1 MGADQQFCLRWN
13 NFHSNITSA
22 FESLRD
28 DEDFVDITLA
38 CDGRQIKAHKMVL
51 SACSPYFRSLLKG
64 NPCQHPIVFLKDVT
78 FSNLTSI
85 LDFMYHGEVNVS
97 HNELATFLKTAEALK
112 VRGLAEDEKKKD
124 SENYNES
131 SSPPPPR
138 DPPDPGSPRLE
149 EGSSAPDTHL
159 SDSPPPK
166 RQRRR
171 SGNSVHS
178 TEDTN
183 ETVLSDQQV
192 RDTSVKNE
200 PQDFNEEEDLLSQS
214 VDQDIVKSD
223 LGDEDRSF
231 GPTESVSISRSQ
243 AMQQLQE
250 SFGSFLPGMGQS
262 PGFLPHG
269 ATDMSRPPPYSLEGV
284 QGSSPDHN
292 RPSESHSAPKN
303 SLNFSRAHFDY
314 SLPPGISALPGPS
327 MSQGA
332 ASQDASQGARA
343 WVMVGGVD
351 GGVGG
356 GGMVGVVGGGGMS
369 VSCPVCN
376 KRLSNK
382 YNLRIHIRDKH
393 ETQEGCR
400 PTCTTCRRTFKNA
413 NSLRVHS
420 IKQHGHLSSRRRLR
434 AAAAAAAAAAAMY
447 RHHHSSYSALNSA
460 LTSMHPPSNALN
472 NHQSSANV
480 FSSDHSSQYHETTYP
495 LTSSSSTPSLNSISE
510 RRRRETFEHAFNNR
524 RLSLEEENEVAED
537 EVNALLSS
545 LNVAGGG
552 GGGGQQLHLTHQAT
566 THATSTS
573 ATTHTLTSSPF
584 GGGSHLQV
592 EEPSPR
598 LTSPAFRE

>member
-78 FSNLTSI
+78 FSNLSSI

-138 DPPDPGSPRLE
+138 DPPDPGSPRPE

-200 PQDFNEEEDLLSQS
+200 PQDFNEEEDILSQS
-214 VDQDIVKSD
+214 VDQDVIKSD
-223 LGDEDRSF
+223 VVDDDRNF
-231 GPTESVSISRSQ
+231 GPAESVTIRSQ
-243 AMQQLQE
+243 AAMQQLQE

-269 ATDMSRPPPYSLEGV
+269 ATDMPRPPPYPLEGV
-284 QGSSPDHN
+284 QG
-292 RPSESHSAPKN
+292 
-303 SLNFSRAHFDY
+303 
-314 SLPPGISALPGPS
+314 LPPGISALPGPS

-332 ASQDASQGARA
+332 ASQDASQGKPSILYTPVECPLCKRRFFNKYSAKRHMIQAHGENRFHTRPYARA
-343 WVMVGGVD
+343 DPGCTSTFSAALQAM
-351 GGVGG
+351 GVGYSS
-356 GGMVGVVGGGGMS
+356 VGAS
-369 VSCPVCN
+369 VNDVHRHQSVT
-376 KRLSNK
+376 KSRSSFV
-382 YNLRIHIRDKH
+382 
-393 ETQEGCR
+393 QEGGAPYPPPPPPPPPLPIWCSR
-400 PTCTTCRRTFKNA
+400 VVVVVVVAKASVDPVTMFSNSNSSTATSRDPVLPP
-413 NSLRVHS
+413 SLRLLPLLLLLLQYAVP
-420 IKQHGHLSSRRRLR
+420 IPI
-434 AAAAAAAAAAAMY
+434 
-447 RHHHSSYSALNSA
+447 
-460 LTSMHPPSNALN
+460 PP
-472 NHQSSANV
+472 
-480 FSSDHSSQYHETTYP
+480 
-495 LTSSSSTPSLNSISE
+495 
-510 RRRRETFEHAFNNR
+510 
-524 RLSLEEENEVAED
+524 
-537 EVNALLSS
+537 
-545 LNVAGGG
+545 
-552 GGGGQQLHLTHQAT
+552 
-566 THATSTS
+566 
-573 ATTHTLTSSPF
+573 
-584 GGGSHLQV
+584 
-592 EEPSPR
+592 
-598 LTSPAFRE
+598 

>member
-78 FSNLTSI
+78 FSNLSSI

-138 DPPDPGSPRLE
+138 DPPDPGSPRPE

-200 PQDFNEEEDLLSQS
+200 PQDFNEEEDILSQS
-214 VDQDIVKSD
+214 VDQDVIKSD
-223 LGDEDRSF
+223 VVDDDRNF
-231 GPTESVSISRSQ
+231 GPAESVTIRSQ
-243 AMQQLQE
+243 AAMQQLQE

-269 ATDMSRPPPYSLEGV
+269 ATDMPRPPPYPLEGV
-284 QGSSPDHN
+284 QG
-292 RPSESHSAPKN
+292 
-303 SLNFSRAHFDY
+303 
-314 SLPPGISALPGPS
+314 LPPGISALPGPS

-332 ASQDASQGARA
+332 ASQDASQG
-343 WVMVGGVD
+343 
-351 GGVGG
+351 GGVGAG
-356 GGMVGVVGGGGMS
+356 QQR
-369 VSCPVCN
+369 CPLCN
-376 KRLSNK
+376 KALSRWTS
-382 YNLRIHIRDKH
+382 LRRHIEDKH
-393 ETQEGCR
+393 TQGGAHICPICHHVYRTKNSLHNHLSVYHRGATGTRGRRGRYPSYTVLR
-400 PTCTTCRRTFKNA
+400 PTNAHQLAALKAAARHTFREIA
-413 NSLRVHS
+413 
-420 IKQHGHLSSRRRLR
+420 GLSSSPHQQQQQQQQQDAAAAAS
-434 AAAAAAAAAAAMY
+434 AAAAAAAVAAAAASSQDSLASSTTDSIPMSLMSSAGSPAEDSDDG
-447 RHHHSSYSALNSA
+447 RDLLHEAGGFESLLGADGELHSSSNSPP
-460 LTSMHPPSNALN
+460 HPHNSHGGKNNA
-472 NHQSSANV
+472 
-480 FSSDHSSQYHETTYP
+480 
-495 LTSSSSTPSLNSISE
+495 TSSLQQQELVVTE
-510 RRRRETFEHAFNNR
+510 M
-524 RLSLEEENEVAED
+524 VD
-537 EVNALLSS
+537 E
-545 LNVAGGG
+545 
-552 GGGGQQLHLTHQAT
+552 
-566 THATSTS
+566 
-573 ATTHTLTSSPF
+573 
-584 GGGSHLQV
+584 
-592 EEPSPR
+592 
-598 LTSPAFRE
+598 

>member
-78 FSNLTSI
+78 FSNLSSI

-138 DPPDPGSPRLE
+138 DPPDPGSPRPE

-200 PQDFNEEEDLLSQS
+200 PQDFNEEEDILSQS
-214 VDQDIVKSD
+214 VDQDVIKSD
-223 LGDEDRSF
+223 VVDDDRNF
-231 GPTESVSISRSQ
+231 GPAESVTIRSQ
-243 AMQQLQE
+243 AAMQQLQE

-269 ATDMSRPPPYSLEGV
+269 ATDMPRPPPYPLEGV
-284 QGSSPDHN
+284 QG
-292 RPSESHSAPKN
+292 
-303 SLNFSRAHFDY
+303 
-314 SLPPGISALPGPS
+314 LPPGISALPGPS

-332 ASQDASQGARA
+332 ASQDASQE
-343 WVMVGGVD
+343 WVRCGQ
-351 GGVGG
+351 
-356 GGMVGVVGGGGMS
+356 
-369 VSCPVCN
+369 CN
-376 KRLSNK
+376 KVL
-382 YNLRIHIRDKH
+382 
-393 ETQEGCR
+393 GG
-400 PTCTTCRRTFKNA
+400 RR
-413 NSLRVHS
+413 SL
-420 IKQHGHLSSRRRLR
+420 KQHVACVHAPVASPGYECKYCHKVYKNKHTL
-434 AAAAAAAAAAAMY
+434 
-447 RHHHSSYSALNSA
+447 
-460 LTSMHPPSNALN
+460 
-472 NHQSSANV
+472 
-480 FSSDHSSQYHETTYP
+480 FSHISQYHRYSNTKHHHHHHQQQQQHHHQHQHFHQP
-495 LTSSSSTPSLNSISE
+495 QQRPHQLQHQQQVRQHLLSLNASNPSSCSSSSSAGPNPTSVSSL
-510 RRRRETFEHAFNNR
+510 
-524 RLSLEEENEVAED
+524 
-537 EVNALLSS
+537 LLS
-545 LNVAGGG
+545 
-552 GGGGQQLHLTHQAT
+552 QQLH
-566 THATSTS
+566 STS
-573 ATTHTLTSSPF
+573 AVGMHQPPPPPPPSLSHTVGACVDSTSLTTLGNSAADVDTLTS
-584 GGGSHLQV
+584 L
-592 EEPSPR
+592 
-598 LTSPAFRE
+598 L

>member
-78 FSNLTSI
+78 FSNLSSI

-138 DPPDPGSPRLE
+138 DPPDPGSPRPE

-200 PQDFNEEEDLLSQS
+200 PQDFNEEEDILSQS
-214 VDQDIVKSD
+214 VDQDVIKSD
-223 LGDEDRSF
+223 VVDDDRNF
-231 GPTESVSISRSQ
+231 GPAESVTIRSQ
-243 AMQQLQE
+243 AAMQQLQE

-269 ATDMSRPPPYSLEGV
+269 ATDMPRPPPYPLEGV
-284 QGSSPDHN
+284 QG
-292 RPSESHSAPKN
+292 
-303 SLNFSRAHFDY
+303 
-314 SLPPGISALPGPS
+314 LPPGISALPGPS

-332 ASQDASQGARA
+332 ASQDASQGGRRSLLHTAC
-343 WVMVGGVD
+343 V
-351 GGVGG
+351 
-356 GGMVGVVGGGGMS
+356 
-369 VSCPVCN
+369 CPYCN
-376 KRLSNK
+376 KVISNK
-382 YNLRIHIRDKH
+382 YNLKTHILDKH
-393 ETQEGCR
+393 TVQTERFPCELCGRVYSTKHSLA
-400 PTCTTCRRTFKNA
+400 TH
-413 NSLRVHS
+413 NSTVHRGDRAAS
-420 IKQHGHLSSRRRLR
+420 SSSAHHHHHHNLHHHHQHQHHHQQQQQLHHSQQHHHHHAHHHLSRTSP
-434 AAAAAAAAAAAMY
+434 A
-447 RHHHSSYSALNSA
+447 SSSSNNNNT
-460 LTSMHPPSNALN
+460 TSSNTTTTT
-472 NHQSSANV
+472 AN
-480 FSSDHSSQYHETTYP
+480 
-495 LTSSSSTPSLNSISE
+495 TSSSSSHNPG
-510 RRRRETFEHAFNNR
+510 
-524 RLSLEEENEVAED
+524 
-537 EVNALLSS
+537 SS
-545 LNVAGGG
+545 SSSSSASSSSNLNVGGLG
-552 GGGGQQLHLTHQAT
+552 VHLDDANPQSSIHNSQLHQQQQQSLAAFSPEQQQQHHQQQQQQVPSIVP
-566 THATSTS
+566 TS
-573 ATTHTLTSSPF
+573 TLTSLINQAGPSLAEMAAQLPPANLEGGPTHEEVQALAQSVAQSLPPF
-584 GGGSHLQV
+584 ASFPKM
-592 EEPSPR
+592 E
-598 LTSPAFRE
+598 

>member
-78 FSNLTSI
+78 FSNLSSI

-138 DPPDPGSPRLE
+138 DPPDPGSPRPE

-200 PQDFNEEEDLLSQS
+200 PQDFNEEEDILSQS
-214 VDQDIVKSD
+214 VDQDVIKSD
-223 LGDEDRSF
+223 VVDDDRNF
-231 GPTESVSISRSQ
+231 GPAESVTIRSQ
-243 AMQQLQE
+243 AAMQQLQE

-269 ATDMSRPPPYSLEGV
+269 ATDMPRPPPYPLEGV
-284 QGSSPDHN
+284 QG
-292 RPSESHSAPKN
+292 
-303 SLNFSRAHFDY
+303 
-314 SLPPGISALPGPS
+314 LPPGISALPGPS

-332 ASQDASQGARA
+332 ASQDASQDVNAEAAVNPVMAGA
-343 WVMVGGVD
+343 D
-351 GGVGG
+351 GSGG
-356 GGMVGVVGGGGMS
+356 G
-369 VSCPVCN
+369 
-376 KRLSNK
+376 
-382 YNLRIHIRDKH
+382 
-393 ETQEGCR
+393 
-400 PTCTTCRRTFKNA
+400 
-413 NSLRVHS
+413 
-420 IKQHGHLSSRRRLR
+420 SRRY
-434 AAAAAAAAAAAMY
+434 AT
-447 RHHHSSYSALNSA
+447 SAGYTASQEETPTKDAYGVTRTILSG
-460 LTSMHPPSNALN
+460 LTH
-472 NHQSSANV
+472 
-480 FSSDHSSQYHETTYP
+480 
-495 LTSSSSTPSLNSISE
+495 
-510 RRRRETFEHAFNNR
+510 
-524 RLSLEEENEVAED
+524 
-537 EVNALLSS
+537 
-545 LNVAGGG
+545 GGG
-552 GGGGQQLHLTHQAT
+552 GGGGGGGRGHMCTYCGREFRSRSNLSRHVRDHHTAHDPSTALCPVCGKNCRNRSNVLTHMYRVHHVTARQLDAF
-566 THATSTS
+566 THPFA
-573 ATTHTLTSSPF
+573 LPQPPPPPPTSSSSSSSSSCSFDDQVRCPF
-584 GGGSHLQV
+584 DERSPASHGPCHPLVFLRGSI
-592 EEPSPR
+592 PR
-598 LTSPAFRE
+598 LGTFRSDPGRASLWD

>member
-78 FSNLTSI
+78 FSNLSSI

-138 DPPDPGSPRLE
+138 DPPDPGSPRPE

-200 PQDFNEEEDLLSQS
+200 PQDFNEEEDILSQS
-214 VDQDIVKSD
+214 VDQDVIKSD
-223 LGDEDRSF
+223 VVDDDRNF
-231 GPTESVSISRSQ
+231 GPAESVTIRSQ
-243 AMQQLQE
+243 AAMQQLQE

-269 ATDMSRPPPYSLEGV
+269 ATDMPRPPPYPLEGV
-284 QGSSPDHN
+284 QG
-292 RPSESHSAPKN
+292 
-303 SLNFSRAHFDY
+303 
-314 SLPPGISALPGPS
+314 LPPGISALPGPS

-332 ASQDASQGARA
+332 ASQDASQ
-343 WVMVGGVD
+343 VD
-351 GGVGG
+351 PRRQQQ
-356 GGMVGVVGGGGMS
+356 
-369 VSCPVCN
+369 CPICYKWLS
-376 KRLSNK
+376 KRTHLPT
-382 YNLRIHIRDKH
+382 HIRDQHSATSTYQHKCDICNKH
-393 ETQEGCR
+393 YRTRNALANHKSLQHRAKLNLQQYQQQQQQQQHQQHHHQQPSSHLLQEETAGYRRSNQKGINTPQAASP
-400 PTCTTCRRTFKNA
+400 PTR
-413 NSLRVHS
+413 
-420 IKQHGHLSSRRRLR
+420 LSS
-434 AAAAAAAAAAAMY
+434 
-447 RHHHSSYSALNSA
+447 
-460 LTSMHPPSNALN
+460 PPFY
-472 NHQSSANV
+472 HGSSANTNMA
-480 FSSDHSSQYHETTYP
+480 SPSQQRAPPSHALTTDQ
-495 LTSSSSTPSLNSISE
+495 
-510 RRRRETFEHAFNNR
+510 A
-524 RLSLEEENEVAED
+524 
-537 EVNALLSS
+537 
-545 LNVAGGG
+545 
-552 GGGGQQLHLTHQAT
+552 QQLFPEQSSGTLLELPVQSNSVTHDANMRR
-566 THATSTS
+566 
-573 ATTHTLTSSPF
+573 
-584 GGGSHLQV
+584 
-592 EEPSPR
+592 PSN
-598 LTSPAFRE
+598 PANR

>member
-78 FSNLTSI
+78 FSNLSSI

-138 DPPDPGSPRLE
+138 DPPDPGSPRPE

-200 PQDFNEEEDLLSQS
+200 PQDFNEEEDILSQS
-214 VDQDIVKSD
+214 VDQDVIKSD
-223 LGDEDRSF
+223 VVDDDRNF
-231 GPTESVSISRSQ
+231 GPAESVTIRSQ
-243 AMQQLQE
+243 AAMQQLQE

-269 ATDMSRPPPYSLEGV
+269 ATDMPRPPPYPLEGV
-284 QGSSPDHN
+284 QG
-292 RPSESHSAPKN
+292 
-303 SLNFSRAHFDY
+303 
-314 SLPPGISALPGPS
+314 LPPGISALPGPS

-332 ASQDASQGARA
+332 ASQDASQ
-343 WVMVGGVD
+343 D
-351 GGVGG
+351 GRFKPYK
-356 GGMVGVVGGGGMS
+356 
-369 VSCPVCN
+369 CPHCFKCYSSKSNLNTHVRDLHAAVPQIFTCPYCN
-376 KRLSNK
+376 KK
-382 YNLRIHIRDKH
+382 YSSK
-393 ETQEGCR
+393 
-400 PTCTTCRRTFKNA
+400 
-413 NSLRVHS
+413 NSLRYHITMYHREEKNRDQAMQHAIATAQPVPPLHLPSSSASSSSASGS
-420 IKQHGHLSSRRRLR
+420 IPLPHQHPETNNATHRNHLYQQHQQHQQQLQPGVWLPSDVLSS
-434 AAAAAAAAAAAMY
+434 
-447 RHHHSSYSALNSA
+447 SGI
-460 LTSMHPPSNALN
+460 
-472 NHQSSANV
+472 
-480 FSSDHSSQYHETTYP
+480 SDSSQYFSQETEP
-495 LTSSSSTPSLNSISE
+495 PPPSSSS
-510 RRRRETFEHAFNNR
+510 
-524 RLSLEEENEVAED
+524 
-537 EVNALLSS
+537 
-545 LNVAGGG
+545 
-552 GGGGQQLHLTHQAT
+552 
-566 THATSTS
+566 
-573 ATTHTLTSSPF
+573 
-584 GGGSHLQV
+584 
-592 EEPSPR
+592 
-598 LTSPAFRE
+598 